1 MRILAAFL
9 HTCVGDELMTMMASQ
24 DSPPY
29 QLREYGYKRISD
41 DVAELARQLGADRI
55 ILGGHDW

>member
-1 MRILAAFL
+1 
-9 HTCVGDELMTMMASQ
+9 MTKMAHQ
-24 DSPPY
+24 DAPPY